1 MQAQLSI
8 TVLDFLL
15 ICLGGGLG
23 SILRAVMTA
32 RFAPRLSA
40 VGATLV
46 INLSGSFL
54 IGLALA
60 FSFAPHPLREG
71 MGPLVATAG
80 FLGGFTTVSGFALH
94 VLELARAGRKG
105 RAGALACGTLAGCV
119 LVAFAGLH
127 LGRVFLGGL

>member
-1 MQAQLSI
+1 VQAQLSI

-32 RFAPRLSA
+32 RFARRLSVA
-40 VGATLV
+40 GATLV

-60 FSFAPHPLREG
+60 ASFAPHPLLEG
-71 MGPLVATAG
+71 MGLLVATAG
-80 FLGGFTTVSGFALH
+80 FLGGFTTVSGFALQ
-94 VLELARAGRKG
+94 VLELARGGRWRG
-105 RAGALACGTLAGCV
+105 AGALACGTLAGCV
-119 LVAFAGLH
+119 LAAFAGLH
-127 LGRVFLGGL
+127 LGRIFLGGI

>member
-60 FSFAPHPLREG
+60 ASFAPSPVLAG
-71 MGPLVATAG
+71 IGLLVATAG
-80 FLGGFTTVSGFALH
+80 FLGGFTTVSGFALQ
-94 VLELARAGRKG
+94 VLELARIQRWCG
-105 RAGALACGTLAGCV
+105 AGALACGTLAGCV

-127 LGRVFLGGL
+127 LGRIFLGGV